1 MKSAPEQIVN
11 VDIDNGFVE
20 YPDRA
25 SPQKSQ
31 NNRFASG
38 RIYPQ
43 IFSER
48 QNGTDPCV
56 MQTECLFRARGESPR
71 LRITLAFLQPV
82 PRKFGAGEKVLER
95 LPENGRF
102 RVQDVPQL
110 EAGGKTFQ
118 AWLEAVER
126 KVLIFVNGLRAPAR
140 TYFAFPASESRE
152 AIQNENG
159 GIAGLIFRRHQVLEG
174 KIEIKI
180 TRLQDDLFRISARV
194 VNLSSLEPDEIE
206 SPEKVLLRTFASTHF
221 TLEAEGGEFVSLLET
236 RDDLQL
242 LANDCQNIGC
252 WPVLVGDKVTGD
264 SKKVLAFPIV
274 PDDCPQIASALATPD
289 TEKWQMVVEKY
300 LHQILKRTSA
310 LNAKD
315 VFRLYSAFSEILSH
329 DLIQVA
335 DEGRLLEGC
344 SSG

>member
-1 MKSAPEQIVN
+1 MKSALEQIVN
-11 VDIDNGFVE
+11 VDLDNDFVE
-20 YPDRA
+20 HPDRT
-25 SPQKSQ
+25 SSKMPQCD
-31 NNRFASG
+31 RFGSG
-38 RIYPQ
+38 RVYPQ
-43 IFSER
+43 VFSER
-48 QNGTDPCV
+48 QNGADPCV
-56 MQTECLFRARGESPR
+56 MQAECLFRARAESPR

-82 PRKFGAGEKVLER
+82 PRKNGAGEKVLER

-152 AIQNENG
+152 TIQNESG

-194 VNLSSLEPDEIE
+194 VNLSSLQTDETE

-221 TLEAEGGEFVSLLET
+221 KLEAEGGEFVSFLET
-236 RDDLQL
+236 GDDLRNF
-242 LANDCQNIGC
+242 AGDCQNIGC
-252 WPVLVGDKVTGD
+252 WPVLVGDRLTGD
-264 SKKVLAFPIV
+264 RKSVLAFPIV
-274 PDDCPQIASALATPD
+274 PNDYPQIAGALESPD
-289 TEKWQMVVEKY
+289 TKKWQLMVEKF
-300 LHQILKRTSA
+300 LHQILERTSA
-310 LNAKD
+310 LNTKD
-315 VFRLYSAFSEILSH
+315 IFRLYSAFSEILAR

-335 DEGRLLEGC
+335 NEGKLLAGC
-344 SSG
+344 S